1 MGRSI
6 GSGLLQEART
16 ETPDKPPRLR
26 KLRGCHTTDPCA
38 AKIQGSLAGLSLLL
52 HRPGDALL
60 FALVDDSGVARLS
73 QGLVPSSTKYFTFQQ
88 AKVWKE
94 LRRDSR
100 LAEQEVVFA
109 DTGHLLTTRLPAVHS
124 WEAHRTLRKVPQIP
138 RDRSQAR

>member
-6 GSGLLQEART
+6 GSGLLQKARS

-26 KLRGCHTTDPCA
+26 KLRGCHITDPCA

-52 HRPGDALL
+52 YRPRDALL
-60 FALVDDSGVARLS
+60 VALVDDSRVAWLS
-73 QGLVPSSTKYFTFQQ
+73 QGLVPSITQYITYQQ

-94 LRRDSR
+94 LRRDSG

-109 DTGHLLTTRLPAVHS
+109 DSGHLLATRLPAVHS
-124 WEAHRTLRKVPQIP
+124 WEAYRTLWKVSQIL
-138 RDRSQAR
+138 RDRSQAW